1 MKLRSKIKFGLLGA
15 LGFFASCEITELDG
29 LLDNPNQLRPEQ
41 INLASG
47 IDGLQFQMNGV
58 FRSTSA
64 VATDATRLSWMF
76 GTTYQNAFAPGAG
89 AGAWNSAYAG
99 ILLDANVILP
109 QLVELDAAYEEG
121 IVRTIKAYALLTLVD
136 FWGDVPFDEA
146 ALGLENFNPALTP
159 GDQVYAAALNEL
171 NLATAAF
178 DRDLDPD
185 DITGS
190 IVGGD
195 IPLNLFFQGTDLGAQ
210 SNRAENWKKFAT
222 TLKFKYHL
230 NLGNV
235 TELNALIASGDLI
248 EDVEDSVA
256 LQYGTSTNPESR
268 NPVYVAE
275 YGDDTP
281 GDYISN
287 SLMYRMVDP
296 NNQYFGNDPRA
307 DHYFY
312 RQSTEFPT
320 GTTNPS
326 IGDALPCFD
335 DPSPYPAGFVFCA
348 FDLTDNDPAA
358 YWGRDH
364 GDSGGI
370 PPDNNLRSTYGS
382 YPIGG
387 SFDDGAGGGVA
398 DGDGINGEGISPLLM
413 AWQVDFMRAEA
424 QLRLGTADL
433 DASVLLQRAIEKS
446 VSYVTAFDRDP
457 ATTSD
462 GTAFAADVVADFTAA
477 GTTDDKL
484 EILGTQF
491 WISCYQSGNE
501 FYNFYRRT
509 GFPTNLQ
516 PHLNLG
522 GAGQFPRSL
531 FYVGGTANLNLSVTQ
546 KPDLNQSVFWADGS
560 IPLN

>member
-1 MKLRSKIKFGLLGA
+1 MKLRTKIGFGLVAA
-15 LGFFASCEITELDG
+15 LGLFSSCETTELEG

-47 IDGLQFQMNGV
+47 IDGLQFQMNNV

-64 VATDATRLSWMF
+64 VAADATRLSWMF
-76 GTTYQNAFAPGAG
+76 GTTYQNAFSPGSG
-89 AGAWNSAYAG
+89 GGAWNAAYAG
-99 ILLDANVILP
+99 ILLDSNVIIP

-121 IVRTIKAYALLTLVD
+121 MVRTIKAYALMTLVD

-159 GDQVYAAALNEL
+159 GDQVYAAALAEL
-171 NLATAAF
+171 DLAIAAF

-185 DITGS
+185 ITTGS

-195 IPLNLFFQGTDLGAQ
+195 IPLNLFFAGDDIGSQTNK
-210 SNRAENWKKFAT
+210 SENWKKFAT
-222 TLKFKYHL
+222 TLQFKYHL

-248 EDVEDSVA
+248 EDIEDSVA

-287 SLMYRMVDP
+287 SLMYRMVDI
-296 NNQYFGNDPRA
+296 NDQYFGEDPRA
-307 DHYFY
+307 AHYFY
-312 RQSTEFPT
+312 RQTTEFPT
-320 GTTNPS
+320 GITNPS

-335 DPSPYPAGFVFCA
+335 DPSPYAPEFVFCA
-348 FDLTDNDPAA
+348 FDLTDDNPAA

-387 SFDDGAGGGVA
+387 NVDTGDGGGVG

-413 AWQVDFMRAEA
+413 AWQVDMMRAEA
-424 QLRLGTADL
+424 ALRLGTADL
-433 DASVLLQRAIEKS
+433 AANVLLQRAIEKS
-446 VSYVTAFDRDP
+446 VSFVTAFDRDL
-457 ATTSD
+457 ATD
-462 GTAFAADVVADFTAA
+462 DNGVAFASNVIADFDAA
-477 GTTDDKL
+477 GSVDDQL
-484 EILGTQF
+484 QILGTQF

-509 GFPTNLQ
+509 GFPNNLQ
-516 PHLNLG
+516 PHLQLG
-522 GAGQFPRSL
+522 GAGDFPRSL
-531 FYVGGTANLNLSVTQ
+531 FYVGGTANLNLSVQQ
-546 KPDLNQSVFWADGS
+546 KPDLNQSVFWADSS